1 MRDLSKIDIWKRSFG
16 LLPIHLNSVTME
28 DKFLMLN
35 GGHGDFCLQTNN
47 IEENKNL
54 YFSQAWST
62 NTKNFVI
69 VDNNEIKIHNWL
81 KDNLEIIPR
90 VQIENNFEKF
100 YSYLLSKSFKTEND
114 VIPFIIDIF
123 RKLRN
128 ITKEKDNPLEAL
140 NLLFRL
146 LISLEDDYN
155 TINSSKWNIDDC
167 IIPNQF
173 DYFVDLIKQG
183 VNSISPQLDLIVR
196 HSAGALFQEAHKEA
210 LYFSPQRDLFGN
222 VSSNILTIKELYTS
236 VHYTPQY
243 LARSIVENSLRLL
256 DLEKDNIKIFDPACG
271 SSEFLIE
278 ALKQIKNAGYQ
289 GKISVIG
296 WDTSES
302 AISTSKFL
310 LQYEKKT
317 QWDNVKMEYDIRLV
331 HDSLA
336 ENWND
341 DYDLI
346 LMNPPFVSW
355 ELLKDKQT
363 RDTVLDALGASFK
376 KGKPNQA
383 SAFFIKAVQSLNE
396 NGVIGCVLPTSIFTF
411 DSYSSLR
418 NQVSDYLSISLIGK
432 LGNFVFEDA
441 LTDVSF
447 FIGQKPKSSYSPTL
461 LWSKNEKG
469 IVQDALRDLRK
480 MNANNSLTVDEKN
493 YSIYTPT
500 FFPVI
505 PENWKLISLKENNFL
520 KNLSRFKK
528 DGKLTELSNI
538 FTVKQGIRT
547 GNNDVFLFKPDE
559 YMALPSEERY
569 LYRQSLYNESIKDGV
584 IGSYNYVWYP
594 YDDSGL
600 IISDELEF
608 IKKAPVSHER
618 LLLKK
623 NELSTRA
630 RIDDSCWWHL
640 SEHRAWLLKKEPRLY
655 SSEFGKSNS
664 FAFDKDGIFVVERG
678 NAWIPKKDF
687 EIEDYYFYLACFSSN
702 LFDQLLSI
710 YSKQLAGGNWYDL
723 GAKYTKNIPI
733 PNIHVTEVKES
744 NAYNKLVDLGK
755 ELESGNSFVKS
766 VIDEILLSYFY
777 PKM

>member
-81 KDNLEIIPR
+81 KDNPEIIPR

-100 YSYLLSKSFKTEND
+100 YSYLLSKSYKTEND

-155 TINSSKWNIDDC
+155 KINSSKWNIDDC
-167 IIPNQF
+167 IIPHQF

-210 LYFSPQRDLFGN
+210 LYFSPLRDLFGN

-396 NGVIGCVLPTSIFTF
+396 NGVIGCVLPTSILTF

-447 FIGQKPKSSYSPTL
+447 FIGQKPKLSYSPTL

-480 MNANNSLTVDEKN
+480 MNANNSLTVDEKK

-538 FTVKQGIRT
+538 FTVKQGKRT
-547 GNNDVFLFKPDE
+547 GNNDVFLFKPAE

-569 LYRQSLYNESIKDGV
+569 LYRQSLYNESIKDG
-584 IGSYNYVWYP
+584 IISSYNYVWYP

-608 IKKAPVSHER
+608 IKKAPVSHGK

-623 NELSTRA
+623 DELSSRA

-640 SEHRAWLLKKEPRLY
+640 SEHRAWLRKKEPRLY

-664 FAFDKDGIFVVERG
+664 FAFDKDGIYVVERG

-733 PNIHVTEVKES
+733 PNIHITEVKES
-744 NAYNKLVDLGK
+744 DAYNKLVDLGK